1 MIVSERD
8 AARCC
13 RVPFEHSG
21 RAGEIES
28 ASVEV
33 KSGARCLVST
43 GKKGNNNLELSL
55 E

>member
-1 MIVSERD
+1 MLRVVVVSLSSI
-8 AARCC
+8 
-13 RVPFEHSG
+13 P
-21 RAGEIES
+21 GEIES

-33 KSGARCLVST
+33 KSGALCLVST